1 MPITKDRLQEYLSA
15 MEADIKKAQDNL
27 LRMQGARVAI
37 VELLD
42 ELKTEAESLDAS
54 LSMQ

>member
-37 VELLD
+37 VELRD
-42 ELKTEAESLDAS
+42 ELKTEAES
-54 LSMQ
+54 